1 MGAGSTEG
9 QTLRYENANPNLN
22 LNPNENETL
31 RYEDEDATLRY
42 DNENLLNVKNS
53 KQGRQ
58 D

>member
-9 QTLRYENANPNLN
+9 QTLRYEDENVNPDPNPN
-22 LNPNENETL
+22 LNPNENENEDETL
-31 RYEDEDATLRY
+31 RYETL
-42 DNENLLNVKNS
+42 NLLNVKNS

>member
-9 QTLRYENANPNLN
+9 QTLRYENENANPN